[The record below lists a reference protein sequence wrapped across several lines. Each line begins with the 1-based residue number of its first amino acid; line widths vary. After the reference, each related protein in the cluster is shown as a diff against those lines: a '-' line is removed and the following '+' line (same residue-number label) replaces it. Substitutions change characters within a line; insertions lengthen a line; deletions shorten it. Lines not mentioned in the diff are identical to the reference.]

1 MPERARPIPVCPI
14 HRTSMAT
21 HTFTAQPKSL
31 WQGAANGF
39 KCANP
44 DCHVGY
50 VYGMFEGFYKLEATG
65 QLTRYSFRSR

>member
-1 MPERARPIPVCPI
+1 
-14 HRTSMAT
+14 MAT